1 MIENGFGFWMLEV
14 RIVEAVEHTVWL
26 LVMVA
31 MMKACPLVMMF
42 KMGMQSQITMSNPRL
57 LTTTQLADTTT
68 WFECARVRDTQLP
81 QNLKLQ
87 HAQAVLAAVLCVV
100 SCVLCLVS
108 CVLCLVSCVIPT
120 FHLESRSRHPIQRT
134 TDQG

>member
-42 KMGMQSQITMSNPRL
+42 KMGMQSQAINVQALPCPQRSLQIQQLGSNVR
-57 LTTTQLADTTT
+57 
-68 WFECARVRDTQLP
+68 ECETH
-81 QNLKLQ
+81 NYLK
-87 HAQAVLAAVLCVV
+87 
-100 SCVLCLVS
+100 
-108 CVLCLVSCVIPT
+108 T
-120 FHLESRSRHPIQRT
+120 
-134 TDQG
+134 